1 MLKAVGCY
9 VVYLKR
15 IAIGNLCLDD
25 TLCQGKYR
33 ELTES
38 DKSKIFTKKFFL
50 IFPQEQEN
58 QMLKHLFVSFVL
70 PHPIRYRKYRYV
82 RRPKEQ
88 VRQQKLQ

>member
-25 TLCQGKYR
+25 TLCQGEYR

-38 DKSKIFTKKFFL
+38 DKSKIFTKKFF
-50 IFPQEQEN
+50 
-58 QMLKHLFVSFVL
+58 
-70 PHPIRYRKYRYV
+70 
-82 RRPKEQ
+82 
-88 VRQQKLQ
+88 